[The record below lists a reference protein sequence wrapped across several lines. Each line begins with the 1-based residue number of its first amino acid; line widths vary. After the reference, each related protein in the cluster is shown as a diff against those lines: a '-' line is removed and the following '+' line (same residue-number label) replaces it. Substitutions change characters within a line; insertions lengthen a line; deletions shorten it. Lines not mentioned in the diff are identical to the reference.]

1 MSQDDSTTRLEEL
14 EVRYAFQEELI
25 QQLDQVIQ
33 QQALQIERL
42 RNDVKSIREQMEND
56 MGSEAPADEQVPPHY

>member
-1 MSQDDSTTRLEEL
+1 MSTDDLTQRLENL

-33 QQALQIERL
+33 EQAKLIERL
-42 RNDVKSIREQMEND
+42 HHDMRAIREQMEND
-56 MGSEAPADEQVPPHY
+56 MGSEAPPSEQVPPHY

>member
-1 MSQDDSTTRLEEL
+1 MSTDDLTRRLEDL

-33 QQALQIERL
+33 QQAHLIERL
-42 RNDVKSIREQMEND
+42 HHDVRSIREQMEND